1 MRFGILA
8 ELAGRRVD
16 VGCGEHPDRAGV
28 HDRRHRVPVI
38 DPAADG
44 LEHVDGADDVDP
56 RPERRIG
63 LAERHLER
71 REMDD
76 VGDVVI
82 VHRPLEGSELGD
94 VAGHQ
99 RDTGEVVRDEYLAE
113 PASVLPDIESDDR
126 EPLADDLAHRP
137 RADATEG
144 TRDEE
149 PFPAHATDRT
159 LANRQTL
166 SSRPIRSISTVIRS
180 PSPR

>member
-1 MRFGILA
+1 MTLR
-8 ELAGRRVD
+8 
-16 VGCGEHPDRAGV
+16 
-28 HDRRHRVPVI
+28 
-38 DPAADG
+38 
-44 LEHVDGADDVDP
+44 
-56 RPERRIG
+56 
-63 LAERHLER
+63 
-71 REMDD
+71 
-76 VGDVVI
+76 DVVI

-99 RDTGEVVRDEYLAE
+99 RDSGEVVRDEYLAE
-113 PASVLPDIESDDR
+113 PASVLPDIETDDR

-159 LANRQTL
+159 LANRHTF

-180 PSPR
+180 PSPRKRGGSRKAPTPPGVPVAITSPGSRVKDIEQ